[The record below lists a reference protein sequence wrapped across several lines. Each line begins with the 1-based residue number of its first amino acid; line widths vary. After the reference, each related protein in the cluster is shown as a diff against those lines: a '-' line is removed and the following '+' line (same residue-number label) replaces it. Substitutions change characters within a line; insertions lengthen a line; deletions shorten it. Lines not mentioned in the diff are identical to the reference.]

1 MISFSILNRAPNKLE
16 LMQSQPLWIPFY
28 PRETSKILLKQQSL
42 SYQTFNP
49 IRNMGFGG
57 IRGERLP
64 HLTRIVAHIF
74 KDPAF
79 IVELIFYFDDQGHI
93 RFGRQGLT
101 KISSFIKDL
110 LGREYQVLLMSELP
124 RRVKLFLFRYVSL
137 CRSQG
142 TVFKM
147 TNS

>member
-1 MISFSILNRAPNKLE
+1 MN
-16 LMQSQPLWIPFY
+16 
-28 PRETSKILLKQQSL
+28 
-42 SYQTFNP
+42 
-49 IRNMGFGG
+49 FGG

-64 HLTRIVAHIF
+64 HLTRIMAQIF

-79 IVELIFYFDDQGHI
+79 TVELIFYFDGQGHI

-110 LGREYQVLLMSELP
+110 LGREYQVLLMSALP
-124 RRVKLFLFRYVSL
+124 RRVELFLFGYVSI

-142 TVFKM
+142 TVFKIP
-147 TNS
+147 NP